1 MKRVWAAAVVA
12 AGIAASAAAWAAS
25 GAELD
30 GRIKESTEVLKE
42 YFLIPEQR
50 IPKGLL
56 QNARAVAI
64 FPSLVKAGFV
74 LAGQYGNGI
83 VIRRDESGN
92 WSAPAFYRMSGAG
105 IGFQIGGQA
114 SDAILVINSDR
125 GADAFLRNK
134 VTLGADASVSAGPV
148 GRDAEAKT
156 DWQLKSGIFSYSRSK
171 GFFAGVS
178 LDGMVV
184 RADENANQVY
194 YGTNAETVLRS
205 SQVKPTDEG
214 KRFAD
219 ALTAYAR

>member
-1 MKRVWAAAVVA
+1 MKKLITLLF
-12 AGIAASAAAWAAS
+12 AGTIGMTAQAWAAS

-30 GRIKESTEVLKE
+30 ARIKESSEVLKE

-56 QNARAVAI
+56 QNARAVAV
-64 FPSLVKAGFV
+64 FPNMVKAGFV
-74 LAGQYGNGI
+74 VAGQYGNGV
-83 VIRRDESGN
+83 VIRRGEKGQ
-92 WSAPAFYRMSGAG
+92 WTAPAFYRMSGAG

-125 GADAFLRNK
+125 GADAFLKNK

-156 DWQLKSGIFSYSRSK
+156 DWKLKSGIFSYSRSR

-184 RADENANQVY
+184 QADEDANQIY

-205 SQVKPTDEG
+205 GKVEATTEG
-214 KRFAD
+214 KRLAD
-219 ALTAYAR
+219 TLSGYER